1 MTQTQA
7 DSLEWIKQRQSDFA
21 DMRVAVSAE
30 GLRPPAHAVLSIDL
44 SAFNDPQEKCL
55 TCGKPTFLRLT
66 TFGEPLP
73 LCIDHAEESVR
84 TWHAHLQA
92 LEFAASMRELGVQAT
107 VELVPRFDELPA
119 MQADHLRN
127 LHAQMDE
134 VRQWQSTVRDNFE
147 SCLLQAVTEGAT
159 YAALADALGMGITA
173 ISQRIVRY
181 ADRSGIER
189 PGSGN
194 WRKR

>member
-1 MTQTQA
+1 MTQAQA
-7 DSLEWIKQRQSDFA
+7 DALEWIKQVQSDFA
-21 DMRVAVSAE
+21 DMQVEVSAD
-30 GLRPPAHAVLSIDL
+30 GLRPPAYVVLSIDL
-44 SAFNDPQEKCL
+44 GAFSDPQEKCL

-66 TFGEPLP
+66 TSSEPLP

-84 TWHAHLQA
+84 MWHAHLQA
-92 LEFAASMRELGVQAT
+92 LDFAASMRELGAHAT
-107 VELVPRFDELPA
+107 VEVVSSIDELPSGHA
-119 MQADHLRN
+119 KHLRH
-127 LHAQMDE
+127 LRAQMDE
-134 VRQWQSTVRDNFE
+134 TRQWQRTARDNFE
-147 SCLLQAVTEGAT
+147 AALLRAVTDGAT
-159 YAALADALGMGITA
+159 YASLADALGMEISA